1 MKRVF
6 DFLISLL
13 GIIILS
19 PVFVVLILLVKFSSK
34 GGAFY
39 RQVRVGQYNIDFGL
53 LKFRSMYVNSDRLG
67 LLTVGNQDRR
77 ITPIGVFIRKYKLD
91 ELPQLFNVLFGQM
104 SLVGPRP
111 EVRKYVDLYT
121 KEELKVLDLKPGIT
135 DFASIKYR
143 DENDILNHQ
152 GDPEKYY
159 IEVIMPDKVRINLSS
174 YEMSKTVIGSMKV
187 IFLTIQAVFF
197 KGSEKDEESH

>member
-1 MKRVF
+1 VKRLF

-19 PVFVVLILLVKFSSK
+19 PVFVVLILLIKFSSK

-53 LKFRSMYVNSDRLG
+53 LKFRSMYVNSDQLG

-174 YEMSKTVIGSMKV
+174 YEMSKTVLGSVKI
-187 IFLTIQAVFF
+187 IFLTIKAVFF
-197 KGSEKDEESH
+197 SK

>member
-1 MKRVF
+1 MKRAF
-6 DFLISLL
+6 DFVISLL
-13 GIIILS
+13 GIVVLF
-19 PVFVVLILLVKFSSK
+19 PVFVLLIFAIKLSSK

-39 RQVRVGQYNIDFGL
+39 RQIRVGQYNKDFGL
-53 LKFRSMYVNSDRLG
+53 LKFRSMYVNSDKLG

-143 DENDILNHQ
+143 DENNILNHQ

-159 IEVIMPDKVRINLSS
+159 IEVIMPDKVKINLSS
-174 YEMSKTVIGSMKV
+174 YEMSKTVLGSVKI
-187 IFLTIQAVFF
+187 IFLTIKAVFF
-197 KGSEKDEESH
+197 NK

>member
-1 MKRVF
+1 MKRTF
-6 DFLISLL
+6 DFVISLL
-13 GIIILS
+13 GIVVLF
-19 PVFVVLILLVKFSSK
+19 PVFILLIFAIKLSSK

-39 RQVRVGQYNIDFGL
+39 RQIRVGQYNKDFGL
-53 LKFRSMYVNSDRLG
+53 LKFRSMYVNSDKLG

-143 DENDILNHQ
+143 DENNILNHQ

-159 IEVIMPDKVRINLSS
+159 IEVIMPDKVKINLSS
-174 YEMSKTVIGSMKV
+174 YEMSKSVLGSVKI
-187 IFLTIQAVFF
+187 IFLTIKAVFF
-197 KGSEKDEESH
+197 SK